1 MGNQHYSAED
11 GDVVKAKDVD
21 PPALVNLAIVASRPD
36 IDECDLCCDALP
48 GYICGD
54 LKLPD
59 KQWIDEHTAHCG
71 YCQRQLTGFQR
82 LDHLL
87 FEFEQDRCAEVKA
100 PPFKKRTRE
109 IARYGTMDSP
119 LGVLLIA
126 TTDAGVVEIT
136 FGRNTSTEEFIAH
149 MIRRGFDP
157 VPDQHAIH
165 PVVQQLTE
173 YFEGSRNVFDVPVD
187 FSGLSKFAQD
197 VLKATAAVPFG
208 GVATYSEIAKKIS
221 NPGASRAVGNAL
233 GRNPV
238 PIILPCH
245 RVVPADRSIGNYT
258 GGVDIKV
265 SLLSIE
271 GALLPTGALVS

>member
-1 MGNQHYSAED
+1 MGNDRHVAASEKEAMTSRD
-11 GDVVKAKDVD
+11 SD
-21 PPALVNLAIVASRPD
+21 PPNSLATEASRPG
-36 IDECDLCCDALP
+36 IDECDLCCEAIP

-54 LKLPD
+54 LKVID
-59 KQWIDEHTAHCG
+59 VNWIEEHTALCG

-87 FEFEQDRCAEVKA
+87 SEYEASRCEGVA
-100 PPFKKRTRE
+100 PPPFRHRTRE

-126 TTDAGVVEIT
+126 VTGQGVCEID
-136 FGRNTSTEEFIAH
+136 FGRNRTMDEFRDRMTE
-149 MIRRGFDP
+149 RGFDLMH
-157 VPDQHAIH
+157 DQAAIQ
-165 PVVQQLTE
+165 PVVDQLSE
-173 YFEGSRNVFDVPVD
+173 YFQGRRNTFDVPVD
-187 FSGLSKFAQD
+187 YSRLTPFARE
-197 VLKATAAVPFG
+197 VLKATASVPSG
-208 GVATYSEIAKKIS
+208 GVATYSEIAKQIG
-221 NPGASRAVGNAL
+221 NPGATRAVGNAL

-245 RVVPADRSIGNYT
+245 RVVPADHSIGNYT

-265 SLLSIE
+265 KLLSLE

>member
-1 MGNQHYSAED
+1 MGNDRHLSATELGGMTARD
-11 GDVVKAKDVD
+11 SD
-21 PPALVNLAIVASRPD
+21 PPNSLAVAASRPD
-36 IDECDLCCDALP
+36 VDECDLCCESIP

-54 LKLPD
+54 LKIID
-59 KQWIDEHTAHCG
+59 KHWIDEHTAHCG

-87 FEFEQDRCAEVKA
+87 SEFESNCCADVTA
-100 PPFKKRTRE
+100 PPFRNRTRE

-126 TTDAGVVEIT
+126 VTNEGVCEID
-136 FGRNTSTEEFIAH
+136 FGRNRTVDEICDRLNE
-149 MIRRGFDP
+149 RGFDP
-157 VPDQHAIH
+157 IPDQTAIQ
-165 PVVQQLTE
+165 PVVDQLSE
-173 YFEGSRNVFDVPVD
+173 YFQGRRNTFDVPVD
-187 FSGLSKFAQD
+187 FSHLSPFARD
-197 VLKATAAVPFG
+197 VLQATAAVPSG
-208 GVATYSEIAKKIS
+208 GVATYSDIARQIG

-245 RVVPADRSIGNYT
+245 RVVPADHSIGKYT

-265 SLLSIE
+265 KLLSLE